1 MNKKYLWLI
10 MGLVPI
16 LLFWFIAGPIRQ
28 DLAYHNFA
36 DKRHFC
42 GVPNSF
48 DVLSNIPFI
57 FTTLLGLF
65 IILKKDYPRLASHNY
80 YIIYFIS
87 VSFVGLGS
95 GYYHWNPNSTTLI
108 WDRGPMTVSFM
119 TFCSLILSERGYPR
133 LAKQIFWPLLIG
145 GILSVIYWAATD
157 DLRPYALVQ
166 FYPLMCLPFVLIKLK
181 GPGTKWLWYALIFY
195 ILAKVFEHFDK
206 QIFSILGEQLSG
218 HSIKHLSS
226 AVSTFMIALK
236 LIYQEKLPVK
246 ESEIE
251 EDFSHVS

>member
-1 MNKKYLWLI
+1 MNKKYLCLI
-10 MGLVPI
+10 IGLAPI
-16 LLFWFIAGPIRQ
+16 LLFWFIAGPLRQ

-48 DVLSNIPFI
+48 DVLSNVPFI

-65 IILKKDYPRLASHNY
+65 IILKKDYPRLASHKY
-80 YIIYFIS
+80 YLIYFIS

-95 GYYHWNPNSTTLI
+95 AYYHWNPNSTTLI

-119 TFCSLILSERGYPR
+119 TFCALMLAERGYPK
-133 LAKQIFWPLLIG
+133 LADKVFWPLLIG

-157 DLRPYALVQ
+157 DLRPYAVVQ
-166 FYPLMCLPFVLIKLK
+166 FYPLVCLPFILIKLN
-181 GPGTKWLWYALIFY
+181 GPGTKWLWWALIFY
-195 ILAKVFEHFDK
+195 VLAKVFEHFDK
-206 QIFSILGEQLSG
+206 QIFNILGEQLSG

-236 LIYQEKLPVK
+236 VIYQVNPATQGTETK
-246 ESEIE
+246 EE
-251 EDFSHVS
+251 FSQVS